1 MGRCLPNQYAPYGT
15 CPKCGWAG
23 RYWGFKYHNFCRT
36 CYNQW
41 GKKKAEEN
49 REYKF
54 PKINVS
60 IADGIIVTENVR
72 NRLRRQAKHAVGP
85 NPAYWLARIIPLIIV
100 LCTVY
105 LIRTVGQDPDS
116 GFKLTVTMFGGF
128 FLACL
133 SFGIFGGAWERQVD
147 VKITELAKAR
157 KKKIEE
163 QLRFYNSP
171 EWGIIREQ
179 IIREQG
185 RFCQECGREIKDD
198 FDLTVDHIKPRS
210 KFPEFALDA
219 SNLRVLCRSCNS
231 TKGASYDELGVTPE
245 KQVN

>member
-1 MGRCLPNQYAPYGT
+1 
-15 CPKCGWAG
+15 
-23 RYWGFKYHNFCRT
+23 
-36 CYNQW
+36 
-41 GKKKAEEN
+41 
-49 REYKF
+49 
-54 PKINVS
+54 
-60 IADGIIVTENVR
+60 
-72 NRLRRQAKHAVGP
+72 
-85 NPAYWLARIIPLIIV
+85 
-100 LCTVY
+100 
-105 LIRTVGQDPDS
+105 
-116 GFKLTVTMFGGF
+116 MFGGF